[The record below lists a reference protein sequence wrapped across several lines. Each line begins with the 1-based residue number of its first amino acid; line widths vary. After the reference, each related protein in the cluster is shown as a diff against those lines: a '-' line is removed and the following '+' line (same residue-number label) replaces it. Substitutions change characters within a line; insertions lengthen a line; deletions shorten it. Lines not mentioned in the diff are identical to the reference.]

1 MEKKTLTD
9 SIGLAN
15 YLIRIPVEAESS
27 LRLHQGDT
35 LASCLLYLDKS
46 HSQNI
51 WKSTIKSAEFT
62 ANRFQSVET
71 NQSAALFALIELI
84 YGFSIKQLTYSAKH
98 QVNSHLLGLK
108 NVSFNKDTIELE
120 YDASNVQNLH
130 DILLYSP
137 RSIDNNNEKVL
148 FIFYQ
153 LLKFYKYLHSIN
165 LNCHQL
171 KLSDIYI
178 DQNYWIKIQLPI
190 ESILEQYRSSFAN
203 SRLNDTNE
211 NEVSSF
217 LKLPLNTSLLRQTLT
232 DKYESYKH
240 LTHEDLAGIVKNWCY
255 NKLSNFDYLLIINCI
270 SGRQFESPFNYPI
283 FPWISDFASLNTNL
297 RDLTAT
303 KFRLNKGDAHLDLTY
318 QASASSDTG
327 PYHLTEF
334 LSEITYFIYKARVTD
349 KQTLCLN
356 VRRNWVPNE
365 YPNSI
370 QRVSLQILIKTI
382 LFMLNKILILNNIY

>member
-1 MEKKTLTD
+1 MEKNTLTD
-9 SIGLAN
+9 SIGLAD

-27 LRLHQGDT
+27 LRLNQGDT
-35 LASCLLYLDKS
+35 LASCLLYLEKS

-51 WKSTIKSAEFT
+51 WKSSIKSAEFT

-71 NQSAALFALIELI
+71 NQSAALFGLIELL
-84 YGFSIKQLTYSAKH
+84 YGFSIKQLTYSPKH
-98 QVNSHLLGLK
+98 EVNSHLLGLK

-120 YDASNVQNLH
+120 YDARNVQNLH
-130 DILLYSP
+130 DILFYSP

-165 LNCHQL
+165 LNCQQL

-178 DQNYWIKIQLPI
+178 DQNYWIKIKLPI
-190 ESILEQYRSSFAN
+190 EQILEQYRVTLDR

-211 NEVSSF
+211 NEISSLVQF
-217 LKLPLNTSLLRQTLT
+217 PLETSLLKQNLA

-240 LTHEDLAGIVKNWCY
+240 LNHENLASIVKSWCD
-255 NKLSNFDYLLIINCI
+255 NKLSNFDYLLIINCL
-270 SGRQFESPFNYPI
+270 SGRQFESPLNYPI

-297 RDLTAT
+297 RDLTVT

-318 QASASSDTG
+318 QASAYSETG

-370 QRVSLQILIKTI
+370 QRVA
-382 LFMLNKILILNNIY
+382 F